1 MNGQFDEM
9 LKLNELLTQ
18 ANIPHTLAALYD
30 GMQIRLFADTAFEH
44 ELDDCVIHSGS
55 HGHANGLLETY
66 TLGGCEGWETA
77 EDVFNGW
84 MEMHRKANQPKTNH
98 CTCSI
103 IGASGEIWKGSA
115 PSWD

>member
-9 LKLNELLTQ
+9 LKLNELLHQ
-18 ANIPHTLAALYD
+18 ANVPYVLATLYD
-30 GMQIRLFADTAFEH
+30 GLQIRIFADTALEH
-44 ELDDCVIHSGS
+44 ELDDCIIHSGS
-55 HGHANGLLETY
+55 HGYANGLLETY

-84 MEMHRKANQPKTNH
+84 MEMYRKANQPKNNH
-98 CTCSI
+98 CDCTI
-103 IGASGEIWKGSA
+103 VGAGGEIWKGSA